1 METEFF
7 KTDDGIYHKIER
19 DYDSDPLNP
28 RKNFDNLGKMVF
40 KEQSRY
46 KLGDEQVSDL
56 SDFFVNQLSGGQG
69 DERKIKGKIVVDIP
83 TLSEALNHRVLNKL
97 YVAGTDEIGFHFDI
111 DKFYQDFEA
120 QLSSICDTY
129 RKLGFVDD
137 IVCNIPFDENH
148 KLTKKLEIEF
158 ESTYLSD
165 YESESNFNQVID
177 AIKATIDSFDVK
189 YSDEEILTSYKYK
202 DLTEK
207 ELFDIWAE
215 KQFFVLPINIF
226 EHSNIALHPGTLKTR
241 TEKWL
246 DGSNIEDITNSGF
259 IYASKE
265 NEEVQNYLKE
275 HSEEETKEWL
285 ENVFKGEIELYSQ
298 YVNGEVYT
306 ITDSV
311 FNPKTLNW
319 DKEQEVFS
327 YYGSEIEYIKGN
339 LGSGKYISL
348 NEIQDLENT
357 ITPEFI
363 QATGEKFI
371 AEIQKCLSDF
381 DGNVLYAERS
391 VFNAWNR
398 ESKTELF
405 PNKNKIKALGQFIK
419 ENGCDSPEKTVVFL
433 EKRIKPSQQKAFDP
447 FSYEAEKTG
456 YETWLNP
463 NSNKLASNYN
473 SRVSPN
479 HALIIDYQNKRFGI
493 LTGADSFS
501 GDRLPNYKKN
511 PLLSGKKFKEKIE
524 KLLSEGF
531 VFEKFT
537 GERAEYAQG
546 KLESFFP
553 NKKKINSKENDYERG
568 M

>member
-7 KTDDGIYHKIER
+7 KTDDGIYHKIES
-19 DYDSDPLNP
+19 DYDRDPLHP
-28 RKNFDNLGKMVF
+28 RKDFDNIGKMVF
-40 KEQSRY
+40 KKQSRY
-46 KLGDEQVSDL
+46 SLGDVQTDGFAE
-56 SDFFVNQLSGGQG
+56 FFE
-69 DERKIKGKIVVDIP
+69 DELK
-83 TLSEALNHRVLNKL
+83 E
-97 YVAGTDEIGFHFDI
+97 
-111 DKFYQDFEA
+111 
-120 QLSSICDTY
+120 
-129 RKLGFVDD
+129 
-137 IVCNIPFDENH
+137 
-148 KLTKKLEIEF
+148 
-158 ESTYLSD
+158 
-165 YESESNFNQVID
+165 
-177 AIKATIDSFDVK
+177 IDSDICL
-189 YSDEEILTSYKYK
+189 EGCI
-202 DLTEK
+202 TEK
-207 ELFDIWAE
+207 QLFDLWAE

-226 EHSNIALHPGTLKTR
+226 EHSGIALHPGTLNTR

-246 DGSNIEDITNSGF
+246 DGSNIEEITNSGF
-259 IYASKE
+259 IYVPKD
-265 NEEVQNYLKE
+265 NKEVQEYLNE
-275 HSEEETKEWL
+275 HSEEETKQWL

-319 DKEQEVFS
+319 DKQNEVFS
-327 YYGSEIEYIKGN
+327 YYGSKIEYIKET
-339 LGSGKYISL
+339 LGSGIYISQK
-348 NEIQDLENT
+348 EIQKLENK

-363 QATGEKFI
+363 KATGEKFF
-371 AEIQKCLSDF
+371 AEIQECLSDF
-381 DGNVLYAERS
+381 DGNLLYAQKS
-391 VFNAWNR
+391 VFIAWNR
-398 ESKTELF
+398 EAKTELF
-405 PNKNKIKALGQFIK
+405 PNENKLNALSQFLK
-419 ENGCDSPEKTVVFL
+419 DNGCDSPEKTVVFL
-433 EKRIKPSQQKAFDP
+433 EKNIKPSQQKTFDP
-447 FSYEAEKTG
+447 FSYEAEKEG

-537 GERAEYAQG
+537 GKRAEYAQG
-546 KLESFFP
+546 KLERFFP
-553 NKKKINSKENDYERG
+553 DKKKINSKKNDYERG